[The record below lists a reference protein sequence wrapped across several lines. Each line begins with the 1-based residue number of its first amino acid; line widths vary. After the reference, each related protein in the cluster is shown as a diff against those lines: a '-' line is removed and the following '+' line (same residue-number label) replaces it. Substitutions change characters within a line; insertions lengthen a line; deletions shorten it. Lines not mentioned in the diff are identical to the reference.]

1 MAVQAAV
8 EIEKGNA
15 MGEDVAVKANGS
27 KTTFSGLS
35 SSSSSSNSSNQCS
48 NNPISSSDR
57 EARSVTLESTVMS
70 PK

>member
-35 SSSSSSNSSNQCS
+35 SSSSSSSSNQCS

-57 EARSVTLESTVMS
+57 EARAVTL
-70 PK
+70 